1 MSNEIITKIV
11 ELKEKIEQIP
21 DSENFD
27 DLKESEYFDLEIVNV
42 IYDYCFKQNYS
53 IDGFPEK
60 YIELIENNDEDFH
73 DFLDF
78 DTKYYY
84 ILKCSIIKIE
94 VFEMIKSYYSSPK
107 YVDYLN
113 DDCRKDILINIE
125 QLEKENINLVF
136 NRADYNHYAN
146 LTKWRPK
153 LP

>member
-1 MSNEIITKIV
+1 MSNEVITKIV
-11 ELKEKIEQIP
+11 ELKQKIEQIP

-27 DLKESEYFDLEIVNV
+27 DLKELEYFDLEIVNI

-60 YIELIENNDEDFH
+60 YIELIENNDEDFF

-78 DTKYYY
+78 DTKNYY
-84 ILKCSIIKIE
+84 ILKCSITKIE

-107 YVDYLN
+107 DIDYQD

-136 NRADYNHYAN
+136 NRADYNYYEN

>member
-11 ELKEKIEQIP
+11 ELKQKIEQIP

-27 DLKESEYFDLEIVNV
+27 DLKELEYFDLEIVNI

-60 YIELIENNDEDFH
+60 YIELIENNDEDFF

-84 ILKCSIIKIE
+84 ILKCSITKIE
-94 VFEMIKSYYSSPK
+94 VFEMIKSYYSLPK
-107 YVDYLN
+107 DIDYHD

-125 QLEKENINLVF
+125 QLENENINLVF
-136 NRADYNHYAN
+136 NKADYNHYES